1 MTVIRPDAPA
11 LDLPELDFEEPSEQ
25 LEIVVVDDNLETL
38 GGLTRHLEK
47 SGYRVRAFPDPL
59 EALRAMREL
68 PPALLLTDVQM
79 PGMSGLELVDEVAG
93 IDPDVRVVIMTGR
106 GDESTAQTALR
117 AGVDDYLTKPVE
129 TGALERTLQ
138 RSVMRRRQSRYAR
151 AVRTW
156 LEAEVLRQTATI
168 QQVSLGAIR
177 ALVTALEARSTHFKG
192 HSEAVAACATAVA
205 QKLGLDDRQVHAVGA
220 AGLLHDVGMIG
231 VPDSIVNKPD
241 NLNADEYRQ
250 IQEHCQTG
258 ARILEPMS
266 YLGSA
271 ARFVL
276 EHHERIDGSGY
287 PHRKEGRE
295 VSLGGQI
302 VGLAE
307 TWTALSESRPYRQS
321 LSPREAMRMLKE
333 TAGSWYRADLVHA
346 LASIHTLGDEGK
358 LG

>member
-1 MTVIRPDAPA
+1 MTRPEVPT
-11 LDLPELDFEEPSEQ
+11 LDLPDLDLEEPAEQ
-25 LEIVVVDDNLETL
+25 LEVVLVDDNVQTL
-38 GGLTRHLEK
+38 GGLSRHLEK
-47 SGYRVRAFPDPL
+47 SGYRVRAFSDPL
-59 EALRAMREL
+59 EALAAMREL
-68 PPALLLTDVQM
+68 PPALLLTDLDM
-79 PGMSGLELVDEVAG
+79 PGMSGLELVDEVTG
-93 IDPDVRVVIMTGR
+93 IDPDVRALIMTGK

-129 TGALERTLQ
+129 TAALNGSLQ

-156 LEAEVLRQTATI
+156 LEGEVLRQTETI
-168 QQVSLGAIR
+168 QRVSLGAIR
-177 ALVTALEARSTHFKG
+177 ALVAALEERSAHFKG

-205 QKLGLDDRQVHAVGA
+205 QKLDLDDQHVDAIST

-231 VPDSIVNKPD
+231 VPDSIVNKPE
-241 NLNADEYRQ
+241 NLTPDEYRQ

-266 YLGSA
+266 YLGST
-271 ARFVL
+271 ARYVL

-287 PHRKEGRE
+287 PHRKEGGE
-295 VSLGGQI
+295 VSVGGQI

-321 LSPREAMRMLKE
+321 LSPREAMRTLEK

-346 LASIHTLGDEGK
+346 LASIHTLRDEGK
-358 LG
+358 IG